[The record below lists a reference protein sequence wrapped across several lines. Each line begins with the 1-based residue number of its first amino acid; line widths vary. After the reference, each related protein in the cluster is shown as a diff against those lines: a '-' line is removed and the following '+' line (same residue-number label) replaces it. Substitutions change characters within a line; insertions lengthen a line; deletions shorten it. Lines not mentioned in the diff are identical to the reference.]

1 MYRAAEFDQKP
12 LHTVFFTVF
21 LNSGRPLSARI
32 FVMAKTLRTDVNGS
46 DADGVAGLRFEA
58 ALEELEKLVAAM
70 EAGQLPLEESL
81 AAYRRG
87 AALLQHCQGLLA
99 DAEEKIRVLDNGVLR
114 PLAADDGGD
123 A

>member
-1 MYRAAEFDQKP
+1 LYRAGQFDQKP

-21 LNSGRPLSARI
+21 FNSGRPLSTRI
-32 FVMAKTLRTDVNGS
+32 PIMAKPLPTDVNGS
-46 DADGVAGLRFEA
+46 DANDVAGLRFEA

-114 PLAADDGGD
+114 PFAVDDGGGT
-123 A
+123 